1 MLKLVNQNKL
11 TNDDGAVSNCA
22 VVIHL
27 YYFEEYAFILE
38 KLSNIPGLFDLFVT
52 TPHSTVGL
60 ESTISLLPQ
69 KCGLFNLFHVENKG
83 RDLLPFLQ
91 LVQSGRLGSYKF
103 VLKLHTKRS
112 PWLSGYSL
120 PVKSASGQEWFSKS
134 VQSLVGDSGR
144 IEEIQKLLAVSST
157 KHKMIAPY
165 GSTLNLI
172 DFMSANKEVFCR
184 ILSGDLRVNELSS
197 SHQFASGS
205 MYWINSSLVNAI
217 KSLDIDEV
225 GDLEEPIRNDGTYI
239 HALERVI
246 GYLASNERDGLEE
259 ARYSSLLVR

>member
-1 MLKLVNQNKL
+1 MRRLVKQNILKSTHDGP
-11 TNDDGAVSNCA
+11 TNTA
-22 VVIHL
+22 VVTHV

-38 KLSNIPGLFDLFVT
+38 KLLNIPGPFDLFVT
-52 TPHSTVGL
+52 TPHSTIGL
-60 ESTISLLPQ
+60 DSTISFLSQ
-69 KCGLFNLFHVENKG
+69 NCVSFNLFHVKNKG

-91 LVQSGRLGSYKF
+91 LVQSGSLDSYKF

-112 PWLSGYSL
+112 PWLNGYSL
-120 PVKSASGQEWFSKS
+120 PVKSVSGQEWFEKS
-134 VQSLVGDSGR
+134 IHSLIGDR
-144 IEEIQKLLAVSST
+144 DRVEEIQKLLAVSNT

-172 DFMSANKEVFCR
+172 DFMSANKEDFHRV
-184 ILSGDLRVNELSS
+184 LSGDLRINELSP

-217 KSLDIDEV
+217 KSLDIEDV
-225 GDLEEPIRNDGTYI
+225 DDLDEPIPNDGTSI
-239 HALERVI
+239 HALERAI

-259 ARYSSLLVR
+259 SEYFPLLTR